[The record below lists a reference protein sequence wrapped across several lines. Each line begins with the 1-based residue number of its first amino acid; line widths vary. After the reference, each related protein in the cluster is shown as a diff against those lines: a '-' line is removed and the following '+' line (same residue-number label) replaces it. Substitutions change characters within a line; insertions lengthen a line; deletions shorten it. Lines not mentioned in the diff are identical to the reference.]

1 MQNGYATRKRWS
13 LVAALWEIGEQVFR
27 GDRQCFGKLD
37 DIFKS
42 DIALPALYSPNV
54 VAMQSG
60 QLGKFFLRQASLI
73 AQFAYRG
80 SEPGFDRRRGPPPNT
95 CGMTIRNLHN
105 DACDVLLL
113 GCA

>member
-13 LVAALWEIGEQVFR
+13 LVAALREIGEQVFR

-42 DIALPALYSPNV
+42 DITLPSLNSPDV

-60 QLGKFFLRQASLI
+60 SLSKFFLGQASLI
-73 AQFAYRG
+73 AQFAYRD
-80 SEPGFDRRRGPPPNT
+80 SEPGFDRRRGHVP
-95 CGMTIRNLHN
+95 IF
-105 DACDVLLL
+105 A
-113 GCA
+113 A